1 MYYISRFTRLYA
13 IFTVFDNLY
22 YYISHLSCYD
32 IILFLQA
39 KQKLSH
45 DPIGERR
52 KVVGIAAHKAM
63 ALLQLYDFWD
73 VNIIIA
79 SVVTV
84 VL

>member
-39 KQKLSH
+39 KRKLSH

-52 KVVGIAAHKAM
+52 KVVGIAAHKAT
-63 ALLQLYDFWD
+63 ALLQLLRVSRISAD
-73 VNIIIA
+73 NISIA
-79 SVVTV
+79 RKV
-84 VL
+84 